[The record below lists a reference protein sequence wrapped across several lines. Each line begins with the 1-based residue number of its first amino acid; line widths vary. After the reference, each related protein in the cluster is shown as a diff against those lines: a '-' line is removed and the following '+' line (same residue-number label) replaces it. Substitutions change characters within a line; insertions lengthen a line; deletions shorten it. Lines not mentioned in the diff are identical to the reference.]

1 MSVLCF
7 VRSAPIIQFHGGRPM
22 RRAVFLCFLCFNDG
36 FGAERHH
43 PLDPFGDPARPCRT
57 SGTPGKGEVGCERRE
72 KNNFP
77 SPTGCRDR
85 FRGWNLDFSSL
96 ADECRGTDH
105 AGGSNP
111 FLREIQ
117 RPGRRSRGIR
127 TVTAASSF
135 PEIGAGIR
143 RLSPPIRLE
152 LLRGGIENCGCC
164 TQLKLLF
171 RKIDEPEDFFVL
183 FLKIPVS
190 LPEPFVNA
198 GRIRIPRN
206 DL

>member
-1 MSVLCF
+1 MKPPRQPDVLSRPGLPECQF
-7 VRSAPIIQFHGGRPM
+7 FALSDPRRLFSFMAGSRCGELYSSAFCVSMTVSARKGIIRLIHSELPTAFAGLRELQQ
-22 RRAVFLCFLCFNDG
+22 RRG
-36 FGAERHH
+36 
-43 PLDPFGDPARPCRT
+43 
-57 SGTPGKGEVGCERRE
+57 VGCGRTE
-72 KNNFP
+72 KSSFP
-77 SPTGCRDR
+77 SPTGCGHR
-85 FRGWNLDFSSL
+85 FRGWNLDFPSL

-127 TVTAASSF
+127 TVTAASSL

-171 RKIDEPEDFFVL
+171 RKIDEPEDFL
-183 FLKIPVS
+183 FYS
-190 LPEPFVNA
+190 
-198 GRIRIPRN
+198 
-206 DL
+206 